1 MHLLYNDNG
10 LKNCY
15 RQLGQ
20 IIHQPLAIGVVDQPH
35 NVCPQSRIICLHY
48 KGTVTKNQ
56 NFLTILL

>member
-20 IIHQPLAIGVVDQPH
+20 IIHQPLD
-35 NVCPQSRIICLHY
+35 STKESII
-48 KGTVTKNQ
+48 TMMDNQ
-56 NFLTILL
+56 EQD